1 MTTIVEY
8 YSDKLNNLNNIYSNS
23 TDNYVN
29 NYVQFKTSKF
39 KYGLDVRNL
48 NSADFE
54 MQNASDPYIQTIN
67 TLKSL
72 NNDYSRLVKELKH
85 EFTVNSESIRDMQNK
100 IDELKLENENL
111 SGQVQNMK
119 DVGLAAKPFFH
130 NERLLYYRSIIYL
143 ISIVVGIIYVL
154 YLLQSTPFTEV
165 ASSVVINTKNAAAA
179 AAANV
184 KGGLQ
189 NDVNAQGDNSM
200 ARNMVIL
207 IMVSIVVIAVFYFIV
222 YLIRRIQPTSIESKT
237 EKEINKIAN
246 SCKRDKTESWVSEEI
261 DNIKNF
267 LLKPNTNSNS

>member
-23 TDNYVN
+23 TENYVN

-85 EFTVNSESIRDMQNK
+85 EFTVNSESIQDMQNK

-154 YLLQSTPFTEV
+154 YLLQSTPFTDV
-165 ASSVVINTKNAAAA
+165 ATSVVINTKNAAAA

>member
-23 TDNYVN
+23 TENYVN

-85 EFTVNSESIRDMQNK
+85 EFTVNSDSIQDMQNK

>member
-23 TDNYVN
+23 TENYVN

-85 EFTVNSESIRDMQNK
+85 EFTVNSESIQDMQNK

-165 ASSVVINTKNAAAA
+165 ASSLVINTKNAAAA

>member
-1 MTTIVEY
+1 
-8 YSDKLNNLNNIYSNS
+8 
-23 TDNYVN
+23 
-29 NYVQFKTSKF
+29 
-39 KYGLDVRNL
+39 
-48 NSADFE
+48 

-85 EFTVNSESIRDMQNK
+85 EFTVNSESIQDMQNK

-222 YLIRRIQPTSIESKT
+222 YLIRRIQPTSKESKT
-237 EKEINKIAN
+237 EQEINKIAN
-246 SCKRDKTESWVSEEI
+246 SCKRDKTESWVSQEI
-261 DNIKNF
+261 NSIKNF
-267 LLKPNTNSNS
+267 LSKPNTNSDN

>member
-23 TDNYVN
+23 TENYVN

-85 EFTVNSESIRDMQNK
+85 EFTVNSESIQDMQNK

>member
-8 YSDKLNNLNNIYSNS
+8 YSGRLNNLNDIYSNS
-23 TDNYVN
+23 TENYVN

-54 MQNASDPYIQTIN
+54 MQNASDPYIQTVN

-72 NNDYSRLVKELKH
+72 NNDYSRLVKELKN
-85 EFTVNSESIRDMQNK
+85 EFTVNSESIQDMQNK
-100 IDELKLENENL
+100 IDELKSENENL
-111 SGQVQNMK
+111 SEQVENMQ

-165 ASSVVINTKNAAAA
+165 ATSVVINTKNAAAA

-261 DNIKNF
+261 NSIKNF
-267 LLKPNTNSNS
+267 LLKPNTNSDS

>member
-23 TDNYVN
+23 TENYVN

-85 EFTVNSESIRDMQNK
+85 EFTVNSESIQDMQNK

-143 ISIVVGIIYVL
+143 IYCCWYYLCII
-154 YLLQSTPFTEV
+154 FT
-165 ASSVVINTKNAAAA
+165 T
-179 AAANV
+179 
-184 KGGLQ
+184 
-189 NDVNAQGDNSM
+189 VNAIHGS
-200 ARNMVIL
+200 
-207 IMVSIVVIAVFYFIV
+207 SI
-222 YLIRRIQPTSIESKT
+222 
-237 EKEINKIAN
+237 
-246 SCKRDKTESWVSEEI
+246 
-261 DNIKNF
+261 
-267 LLKPNTNSNS
+267 